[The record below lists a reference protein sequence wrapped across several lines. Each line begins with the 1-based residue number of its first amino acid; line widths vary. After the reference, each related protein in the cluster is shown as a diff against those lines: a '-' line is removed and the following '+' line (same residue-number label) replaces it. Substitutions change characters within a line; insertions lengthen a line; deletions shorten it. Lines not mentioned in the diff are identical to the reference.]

1 MIRWSFPFLV
11 FAGVAWFVFSGVRV
25 GLREPAETRDPSS
38 SNEAL
43 SVTLPPRDYDR
54 EHAAL
59 YRRLASDLLANKRAS
74 KADRKKA
81 HEYLRKAEALEKN

>member
-1 MIRWSFPFLV
+1 MIRWGFPFLV

-25 GLREPAETRDPSS
+25 GLREPSETRAPRSY
-38 SNEAL
+38 NEAL
-43 SVTLPPRDYDR
+43 SVTLSSSDNDR
-54 EHAAL
+54 EHAAM
-59 YRRLASDLLANKRAS
+59 YRRLASDILANKRAS